1 MYRSMIEARKP
12 IKVVARAFKGPDG
25 QWGVMPGAV
34 VLYATEK
41 TKPNTEMIL
50 CQSID
55 TGEIRPTYEGIAEW
69 LEANARR
76 GVKEALHLDEQETMK
91 LVIESDIKIEP

>member
-34 VLYATEK
+34 VLYATDK
-41 TKPNTEMIL
+41 TKPDTQTIL
-50 CQSID
+50 GLPVA
-55 TGEIRPTYEGIAEW
+55 TGETMPTYEKIVEW
-69 LEANARR
+69 LEEKARR
-76 GVKEALHLDEQETMK
+76 GVKEALHLDEQEAMK
-91 LVIESDIKIEP
+91 LVIKSNIKIEP